1 MHESWSPAGLPPA
14 PIHRISHSEVVV
26 VLEGEVEF
34 VHDGKTET
42 ARAGEVIYVAY
53 GTNHA
58 LRNAGTATARY
69 MVLQVG
75 GDTK

>member
-1 MHESWSPAGLPPA
+1 
-14 PIHRISHSEVVV
+14 VVV

-34 VHDGKTET
+34 VHDGKTDT

-58 LRNAGTATARY
+58 MRNTGTTTARY
-69 MVLQVG
+69 VVLQVG